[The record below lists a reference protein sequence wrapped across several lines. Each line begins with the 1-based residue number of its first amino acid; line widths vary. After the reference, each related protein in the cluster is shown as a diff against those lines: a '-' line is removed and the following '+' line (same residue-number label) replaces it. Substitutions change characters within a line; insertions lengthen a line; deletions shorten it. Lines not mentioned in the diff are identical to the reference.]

1 VTPTIA
7 YEDAMT
13 QLWCGDV
20 IQTLRMLPAESVQCV
35 VTSPPYYGLRSYGSE
50 PVEWECLNPC
60 ESHQFEIVGWQPQ
73 AGGQGNASAKQI
85 TNIGSQESQRAVA
98 RGMCRWCNTWLGE
111 LGHEPTPAMYVE
123 HLVMILAEIRR
134 VLKKDGV
141 VFWNQGDSYAGAKV
155 GNTEIYKNPKAV
167 TSSFKKVLAPGQKAK
182 DLMLIPERLAIACQD
197 DGWYV
202 RSRIAWCKKAPM
214 PESVRDRPTQAWEH
228 LWMFTKSDKYY
239 WNFKDSQEP
248 AKEPER
254 KRQDVFGGATGHT
267 VRHSVGSVSAGHAK
281 RNMWNYWIVGPKPLK
296 EAHFATFPPAIPEKC
311 IKAGSR
317 EGDVVL
323 DPFVG
328 AGTSCMVASQ
338 LGRKSIGIEINKSYI
353 DIGLKRL
360 GKQKDEVA
368 A

>member
-1 VTPTIA
+1 MTPTIA

-20 IQTLRMLPAESVQCV
+20 IQTLRMLEPESVQCV

-50 PVEWECLNPC
+50 PVEWECLNSC

-73 AGGQGNASAKQI
+73 AGGQGDASAKQV
-85 TNIGSQESQRAVA
+85 TNIGSQESQRPVA

-134 VLKKDGV
+134 VLRPDGI

-228 LWMFTKSDKYY
+228 IWMLTKSDKYY
-239 WNFKDSQEP
+239 WNFEDSQEP
-248 AKEPER
+248 AVEKN
-254 KRQDVFGGATGHT
+254 KRGPAPYKHVPFGGNNDGLARREP
-267 VRHSVGSVSAGHAK
+267 VAK
-281 RNMWNYWIVGPKPLK
+281 RNMWSYWVIGPKPLK
-296 EAHFATFPPAIPEKC
+296 EAHFATFPPTIPEKC
-311 IKAGSR
+311 IRAGSR

-323 DPFVG
+323 DPFSG
-328 AGTSCMVASQ
+328 AATTNMVAEQ
-338 LGRKSIGIEINKSYI
+338 LGRKSIGIEINQGYI

-360 GKQKDEVA
+360 GKQKEEVA